1 MHPPSSTGSAR
12 TVHRI
17 LEDRA
22 EASGGRVA
30 LAIRESGAWRE
41 ITYAD
46 LSLRVRAVS
55 GFLVRSAIGGGDRIA
70 MLSESRPE
78 WAIAFLGAVR
88 NGATVVPLDPK
99 LTVHELGPILADCT
113 PRLLF
118 TSKRFVDTA
127 LELARVTPS
136 LEGIVLLQ
144 EDPRHPDLPSL
155 ATLKHGPGTR
165 EREPSLHDCA
175 VIAYTSGTTGRPK
188 GVRISYGSLA
198 FQADCFERAFDLTE
212 DEVFL
217 SMLPLNHLFELT
229 CGLLSVLNA
238 GAQVAYCESLFP
250 DEIAEAMRERR
261 ATRMLTVPLFLRALR
276 RGLESRIGRADAPA
290 ANILDAFGGRLASL
304 HSGGAPLE
312 RSVAEFFERLGLR
325 VFEGYGLTETSPV
338 IATNVPGA
346 SRAGSVGPPLPNTE
360 LRIASSAGEE
370 QGEILVRGPHVML
383 GYYGQDELTREVLD
397 PDGWFHTG
405 DLGCVDGDG
414 FLHVTGRLKSLIVLP
429 TGKKVQPEEVEAVLA
444 ASPCVKE
451 VCVLGRVAGAG
462 EEVQAVAVPSDA
474 LLQRVGPDPEKLHAA
489 IETDFAERCKVLAAF
504 KRPVRIHVL
513 ARELPRTTT
522 GKVRRR
528 DVVRILDD
536 SGDPR

>member
-1 MHPPSSTGSAR
+1 VAR

-30 LAIRESGAWRE
+30 LSIREKGAWRE
-41 ITYAD
+41 VTYSD
-46 LSLRVRAVS
+46 LSRQVRSVS
-55 GFLVRSAIGGGDRIA
+55 GLLVRSAIGGGDRIA
-70 MLSESRPE
+70 VLSESRPE

-88 NGATVVPLDPK
+88 NGAIVVPLDPK
-99 LTVHELGPILADCT
+99 LTVHELAPILADCA

-118 TSKRFVDTA
+118 ASNRYVDAA

-136 LEGIVLLQ
+136 LEGVVLLQ
-144 EDPRHPDLPSL
+144 EDPRHPDLTSL
-155 ATLKHGPGTR
+155 ANLKHGPGAR
-165 EREPSLHDCA
+165 EREPALQDCA

-238 GAQVAYCESLFP
+238 GGQVAYCESLFP
-250 DEIAEAMRERR
+250 DEIAEAMRDRR
-261 ATRMLTVPLFLRALR
+261 ATRMLTVPVFLRALR
-276 RGLESRIGRADAPA
+276 RGLEAKMGSADAPA
-290 ANILDAFGGRLASL
+290 ANVLSAFGGRFAAF

-312 RSVAEFFERLGLR
+312 RGVAEFFDRLGLR

-338 IATNVPGA
+338 IATNLPGQ
-346 SRAGSVGPPLPNTE
+346 SRIGSVGPPLPRTE
-360 LRIASSAGEE
+360 VRISESD
-370 QGEILVRGPHVML
+370 GEILVRGPHVML
-383 GYYGQDELTREVLD
+383 GYHGQDDLTREVID
-397 PDGWFHTG
+397 SDGWFHTG
-405 DLGCVDGDG
+405 DLGSIDADG
-414 FLHVTGRLKSLIVLP
+414 FLYVTGRLKSLIVLP

-444 ASPCVKE
+444 ASPLVKE
-451 VCVLGRVAGAG
+451 VCVLGRDEGSG
-462 EEVQAVAVPSDA
+462 EEVQAVAVPSEA
-474 LLQRVGPDPEKLHAA
+474 LLSRSGNDLEELREA
-489 IETDFAERCKVLAAF
+489 IEADFAERARVLAAF
-504 KRPVRIHVL
+504 KRPARIRVVS
-513 ARELPRTTT
+513 RELPRTTT

-528 DVVRILDD
+528 DLVRILDA
-536 SGDPR
+536 SEDPR

>member
-1 MHPPSSTGSAR
+1 MPPPPSPGSAR

-22 EASGGRVA
+22 EASGRRVA
-30 LAIRESGAWRE
+30 LAIRENGAWSE
-41 ITYAD
+41 ITYSE
-46 LSLRVRAVS
+46 LSLRVRSVS
-55 GFLVRSAIGGGDRIA
+55 GLLVRNSIGGGDRVAI
-70 MLSESRPE
+70 LSQSRPE

-88 NGATVVPLDPK
+88 NGAIVVPLDPK

-118 TSKRFVDTA
+118 ASNRFVETA
-127 LELARVTPS
+127 LELARITPAV
-136 LEGIVLLQ
+136 EKVVLLQ
-144 EDPRHPDLPSL
+144 EDPKHPDLLSIS
-155 ATLKHGPGTR
+155 AWKHGPGTR
-165 EREPSLHDCA
+165 EREPSLEDCA

-198 FQADCFERAFDLTE
+198 FQADCFERAFDLSE

-238 GAQVAYCESLFP
+238 GGQVAYCESLFP

-261 ATRMLTVPLFLRALR
+261 ATRMLTVPIFLRALR
-276 RGLESRIGRADAPA
+276 RGLEAKIGSADAPA
-290 ANILDAFGGRLASL
+290 AGLLDAFGGRLAAF

-312 RSVAEFFERLGLR
+312 RGVAEFFERLGLR

-338 IATNVPGA
+338 IATNLPGL
-346 SRAGSVGPPLPNTE
+346 SRMGSVGLPLPRTE
-360 LRIASSAGEE
+360 VKIAD
-370 QGEILVRGPHVML
+370 GEILVRGPHVML
-383 GYYGQDELTREVLD
+383 GYHEQDELTREVID

-405 DLGCVDGDG
+405 DLGRIDDDGY
-414 FLHVTGRLKSLIVLP
+414 LYVTGRLKSLIVLP

-444 ASPCVKE
+444 ASPFIKE
-451 VCVLGRVAGAG
+451 VCVLGCDAGSG
-462 EEVQAVAVPSDA
+462 EEVQAVAVPSET
-474 LLQRVGPDPEKLHAA
+474 LLARAGTDTEKLREA
-489 IETDFAERCKVLAAF
+489 IEADFAERARVLAAF
-504 KRPVRIHVL
+504 KRPARIHVF

-528 DVVRILDD
+528 DVLRMLE
-536 SGDPR
+536 GPGNPR